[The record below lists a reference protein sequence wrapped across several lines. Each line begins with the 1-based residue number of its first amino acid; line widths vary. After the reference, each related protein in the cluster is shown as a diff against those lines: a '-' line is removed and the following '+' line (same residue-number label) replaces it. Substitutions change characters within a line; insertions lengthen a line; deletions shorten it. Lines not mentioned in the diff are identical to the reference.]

1 MKPVSVISLL
11 NWDASRYLE
20 NLLAN
25 LDAFSPGGIYH
36 LRILDQGSEPET
48 KKLLK
53 EYVTGKSHVSVEF
66 LSKNIGYSAGHNYN
80 FATVSKNLDFQYFVT
95 INNDVLF
102 GATDWLK
109 MMVSAMEA
117 YSSAAVGGPTCW
129 KVYPTYIKPANR
141 VQKEAGDY
149 LFVGG
154 SVAIIRVSAV
164 RRFGLFDE
172 VYTPAYWEDADLCL
186 RYVHFG
192 MRQIWIDVPF
202 VHGYLGNAGSVN
214 QEKHRELEAE
224 YGDFRMRN
232 ERLLSDRWV
241 TNRSKYP
248 VEAQLSNEFP
258 RLYIP

>member
-11 NWDASRYLE
+11 SWDSPCYLE

-25 LDAFSPGGIYH
+25 LDAFPPRDIYY
-36 LRILDQGSEPET
+36 LRILDQGSGHET
-48 KKLLK
+48 KKLL
-53 EYVTGKSHVSVEF
+53 EAYSAGKSYVSIEF
-66 LSKNIGYSAGHNYN
+66 LSKNIGYSAGHNRN
-80 FATVSKNLDFQYFVT
+80 FESVSKHFDFHYFVT
-95 INNDVLF
+95 INNDVVF

-109 MMVSAMEA
+109 MMVSTMEGNTL
-117 YSSAAVGGPTCW
+117 AAVGGPTCW
-129 KVYPTYIKPANR
+129 KAYPTGMNPASR
-141 VQKEAGDY
+141 VQKKTGDY
-149 LFVGG
+149 LFVSG
-154 SVAIIRVSAV
+154 SVAIIRTSAV

-202 VHGYLGNAGSVN
+202 VHGYLGNAGRVT
-214 QEKHRELEAE
+214 QEKHKALETE
-224 YGDFRMRN
+224 YGDFAMRN
-232 ERLLSDRWV
+232 EMLFADRWV
-241 TNRSKYP
+241 LNRDKYP